1 MDRNLI
7 NFFNLV
13 NNLNRQSNLDNIL
26 ERSFIEQGDC
36 CKPCSGNFVDK
47 LEKVIITNED
57 IDNDLHCAICQ
68 DSFKLDENIIKLP
81 CKDPHYFH
89 YKSSKEECGGILP
102 WFKENNSCPICREEF
117 PQENNDNIPIP
128 DENFDG
134 SINNIDEEQEEEEGV
149 EQEETQLNDREEDN
163 EDILIENIIDRIFN
177 NHANNI
183 FQNIE
188 NLTGGLE
195 IPPNPMELNP
205 IRLNIIQPMH
215 FNTINLR
222 PLEYSPD
229 NYDPDLQEAIRQ
241 SLL

>member
-13 NNLNRQSNLDNIL
+13 NNLNRQNNLNNIL
-26 ERSFIEQGDC
+26 ERSFIEQGNC
-36 CKPCSGNFVDK
+36 CKPCSGKFVDK

-128 DENFDG
+128 DENLDG
-134 SINNIDEEQEEEEGV
+134 SINNTEEEQD
-149 EQEETQLNDREEDN
+149 QESQLNDREEDS

-177 NHANNI
+177 NHTNNI

-195 IPPNPMELNP
+195 VPPNPMELNP

-222 PLEYSPD
+222 PLEYLHE

>member
-13 NNLNRQSNLDNIL
+13 NNLNRQNNLNNIL
-26 ERSFIEQGDC
+26 ERSFIEQGNC
-36 CKPCSGNFVDK
+36 CKPCSGKFVDK

-89 YKSSKEECGGILP
+89 YESSKEECGGILP

-128 DENFDG
+128 DENLDG
-134 SINNIDEEQEEEEGV
+134 SINNTEEEQD
-149 EQEETQLNDREEDN
+149 QESQLNDREEDS

-177 NHANNI
+177 NHTNNI

-195 IPPNPMELNP
+195 IPPNTVELNP

-222 PLEYSPD
+222 PLEYLHE

>member
-13 NNLNRQSNLDNIL
+13 NNLNRQNNLNNIL

-36 CKPCSGNFVDK
+36 CKPCSGKFVDK

-68 DSFKLDENIIKLP
+68 DSFKLGENIIKLP

-89 YKSSKEECGGILP
+89 YESSKEECGGILP

-134 SINNIDEEQEEEEGV
+134 SWSQES
-149 EQEETQLNDREEDN
+149 QLNDREEDN

-177 NHANNI
+177 NHTNNI

-195 IPPNPMELNP
+195 VPPNPMELNP

-222 PLEYSPD
+222 PLEYLHE

>member
-13 NNLNRQSNLDNIL
+13 NNLNRQNNLNNIL
-26 ERSFIEQGDC
+26 ERSFIEQGNC
-36 CKPCSGNFVDK
+36 CKPCSGKFVDK

-89 YKSSKEECGGILP
+89 YESSKEECGGILP

-128 DENFDG
+128 DENLDG
-134 SINNIDEEQEEEEGV
+134 SINNTEEEQD
-149 EQEETQLNDREEDN
+149 QESQLNDREEDS

-177 NHANNI
+177 NHTNNI

-195 IPPNPMELNP
+195 VPPNPMELNP

-222 PLEYSPD
+222 PLEYLHE

>member
-13 NNLNRQSNLDNIL
+13 NNLNRQNNLNNIL
-26 ERSFIEQGDC
+26 ERSFIEQGNC
-36 CKPCSGNFVDK
+36 CKPCSGKFVDK

-68 DSFKLDENIIKLP
+68 DSFKLGENIIKLP

-89 YKSSKEECGGILP
+89 YESSKEECGGILP

-128 DENFDG
+128 DENLDG
-134 SINNIDEEQEEEEGV
+134 SINNTEEEQD
-149 EQEETQLNDREEDN
+149 QESQLNDREEDS

-177 NHANNI
+177 NHTNNI

-195 IPPNPMELNP
+195 IPPNTVELNP

-222 PLEYSPD
+222 PLEYLHE

>member
-13 NNLNRQSNLDNIL
+13 NNLNRQNNLNNIL

-36 CKPCSGNFVDK
+36 CKPCSGKFVDK

-68 DSFKLDENIIKLP
+68 DSFKLGENIIKLP

-89 YKSSKEECGGILP
+89 YESSKEECGGILP

-134 SINNIDEEQEEEEGV
+134 SWSQES
-149 EQEETQLNDREEDN
+149 QLNDREEDN

-195 IPPNPMELNP
+195 VPPNPMELNP

>member
-13 NNLNRQSNLDNIL
+13 NNLNRQNNVNNIL

-36 CKPCSGNFVDK
+36 CKPCSVNFVDE

-68 DSFKLDENIIKLP
+68 DSFKLGENIIKLP

-117 PQENNDNIPIP
+117 PQENNDNIPVP

-134 SINNIDEEQEEEEGV
+134 SINNTEEAQDQEL
-149 EQEETQLNDREEDN
+149 QLNDREEDN

-177 NHANNI
+177 NHTNNI

-195 IPPNPMELNP
+195 VPPNPMELNP

-222 PLEYSPD
+222 PVEYLPE

>member
-13 NNLNRQSNLDNIL
+13 NNLNRQNNVNNIL
-26 ERSFIEQGDC
+26 ERSFIEQGNC
-36 CKPCSGNFVDK
+36 CKPCSGKFVDK

-57 IDNDLHCAICQ
+57 IYNDLHCAICQ
-68 DSFKLDENIIKLP
+68 DSFKLGENIIKLP

-89 YKSSKEECGGILP
+89 YESSKEECGGILP

-134 SINNIDEEQEEEEGV
+134 SINNIEEEQEDPES
-149 EQEETQLNDREEDN
+149 QLNDREEDN

-177 NHANNI
+177 NHTNNI

-195 IPPNPMELNP
+195 IPPNTVELNP
-205 IRLNIIQPMH
+205 IRFNIIQPMH

-222 PLEYSPD
+222 PLEYLHE

>member
-13 NNLNRQSNLDNIL
+13 NNLNRQNNLNNIL
-26 ERSFIEQGDC
+26 ERSFIEQGNC
-36 CKPCSGNFVDK
+36 CKPCSGKFVDK

-68 DSFKLDENIIKLP
+68 DSFKLGENIIKLP

-89 YKSSKEECGGILP
+89 YESSKEECGGILP

-134 SINNIDEEQEEEEGV
+134 SINNIEEEQEDPES
-149 EQEETQLNDREEDN
+149 QLNDRE

-177 NHANNI
+177 NHTNNI

-195 IPPNPMELNP
+195 IPPNTVELNP

-222 PLEYSPD
+222 PLEYLHE

>member
-13 NNLNRQSNLDNIL
+13 NNLNRQNNLDNIL

-36 CKPCSGNFVDK
+36 CKPCSGKFVDK

-89 YKSSKEECGGILP
+89 YESSKEECGGILP

-134 SINNIDEEQEEEEGV
+134 SINNIEEEQEDPES
-149 EQEETQLNDREEDN
+149 QLNDRE

-177 NHANNI
+177 NHTNNI

-195 IPPNPMELNP
+195 IPPNTVELNP